1 MTPRQLDDAV
11 ILAKLRMMRRLLD
24 ELERLGRVDVERFA
38 EEFAVQLVVE
48 RIISQLV
55 DLASSINA
63 HVVAVETAEPPANV
77 RQSFTAASAVGLI
90 GHDLADQL
98 APSAGLRNVLVH
110 AYVDLDVT
118 RLADAAPLATE
129 QYGEYVRQVARWVAD
144 RNG

>member
-24 ELERLGRVDVERFA
+24 ELERLGRVDIERFA

-63 HVVAVETAEPPANV
+63 HVVAVETAEPPANI
-77 RQSFTAASAVGLI
+77 RQSFAAASAVGLI

-118 RLADAAPLATE
+118 RLADAAPLAAE

>member
-1 MTPRQLDDAV
+1 MTPRHLDAAV

-63 HVVAVETAEPPANV
+63 HVVAVETAEPPSNI

-90 GHDLADQL
+90 DHDLAGRL

-110 AYVDLDVT
+110 AYVDLDVG
-118 RLADAAPLATE
+118 RLVAAVPLAAE

>member
-24 ELERLGRVDVERFA
+24 ELERLGRVDIERFA

-63 HVVAVETAEPPANV
+63 HVVAVETAEPPANI

-90 GHDLADQL
+90 GRDLADQL

-118 RLADAAPLATE
+118 RLADAAPLAAE